1 MRLDHLVSQKY
12 GFTRNKAQ
20 QVIKNG
26 LISLYGIIST
36 KTALEVKENDLLDLK
51 EDKSIAWVSR
61 SAGKLDGFFESLIL
75 ANIDIDIQGKI
86 CLDIGSST
94 GGFTQVLLERWA
106 SYIDAVDVGTDQLHG
121 SIRDNKRVSSYE
133 NTDIRKFAGRI
144 WKYEVITIDVS
155 FISLEEILPELE
167 RFSDETTRVFLLFKP
182 QFEVGR
188 EHLRKTWVPKSEWM
202 IERALISFREFLKKL
217 DYDVLFEEKASVV
230 GEAGNQEYMFFV
242 KKRKNTLDI

>member
-94 GGFTQVLLERWA
+94 GGFTQVLLER
-106 SYIDAVDVGTDQLHG
+106 
-121 SIRDNKRVSSYE
+121 
-133 NTDIRKFAGRI
+133 
-144 WKYEVITIDVS
+144 
-155 FISLEEILPELE
+155 
-167 RFSDETTRVFLLFKP
+167 
-182 QFEVGR
+182 
-188 EHLRKTWVPKSEWM
+188 
-202 IERALISFREFLKKL
+202 
-217 DYDVLFEEKASVV
+217 
-230 GEAGNQEYMFFV
+230 
-242 KKRKNTLDI
+242 